1 MMTGAEKYFLGHI
14 FKIVHME
21 WYIQF
26 EKSHYFKWDLHG
38 YIPNYFE
45 ILT

>member
-1 MMTGAEKYFLGHI
+1 MMIGAEKYFLEHI
-14 FKIVHME
+14 FKIVHMK
-21 WYIQF
+21 WYFQF
-26 EKSHYFKWDLHG
+26 EKSHYFKRDLHG